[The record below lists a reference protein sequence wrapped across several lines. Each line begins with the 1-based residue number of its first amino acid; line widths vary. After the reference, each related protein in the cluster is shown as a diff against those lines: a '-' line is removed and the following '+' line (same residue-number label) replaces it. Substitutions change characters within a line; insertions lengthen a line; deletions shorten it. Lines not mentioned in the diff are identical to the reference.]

1 MKITPPERAGRRAPA
16 DHFTGEVWMDP
27 LHDAPEPAR
36 ANALLVTFLP
46 GGRTNWHTHPYG
58 QVLYVVSGVGRA
70 QSRGKPVQVIRP
82 GDVIWFEPGEEH
94 WHGAAPDTAM
104 VHIAFQE
111 AVGGSPVTWLE
122 EVSEDDYRAAPTD

>member
-1 MKITPPERAGRRAPA
+1 MKITPPGRAGRRAPA

-94 WHGAAPDTAM
+94 WHGAAPDAPM
-104 VHIAFQE
+104 AHIAVQE
-111 AVGGSPVTWLE
+111 KGESGTADWLE
-122 EVSEDDYRAAPTD
+122 PVADGDYAAVPST